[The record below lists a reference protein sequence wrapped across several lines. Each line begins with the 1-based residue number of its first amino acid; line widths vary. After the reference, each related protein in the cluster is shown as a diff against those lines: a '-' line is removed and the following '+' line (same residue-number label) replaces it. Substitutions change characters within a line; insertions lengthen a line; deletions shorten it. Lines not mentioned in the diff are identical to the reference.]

1 MATTYSWGYS
11 NSTASSVTATL
22 QNLGDYSNYGRV
34 QDEPTVCE
42 LSNKTSPLDQ
52 PESLFYKARQEKVS
66 TSMLTNPP
74 KSRDGVYYS
83 VTVKDILRES
93 RDDGTTYDHPID
105 CIVAFRHGTAHN
117 WTDQEINNVLSRALG
132 ALYNETSEGW
142 RFKDLQRS
150 ALAPTED

>member
-11 NSTASSVTATL
+11 NSTPSEKTATV
-22 QNLGDYSNYGRV
+22 QNLGSYSNYGRV

-52 PESLFYKARQEKVS
+52 PEEMFYKARQEKVS
-66 TSMLTNPP
+66 TSNLTNPP

-83 VTVKDILRES
+83 VTVKDILRATL
-93 RDDGTTYDHPID
+93 DDGTEYDHPID
-105 CIVAFRHGTAHN
+105 CIVAFRHDTAHN
-117 WTDQEINNVLSRALG
+117 WTDDQVAHVLARALG
-132 ALYNETSEGW
+132 ALYNETDDGW

-150 ALAPTED
+150 ALAPIED